1 MASRYHF
8 VRSIA
13 IFAGLALAAGVLGPR
28 YASHIGIAPEPAT
41 LSAHPLTPV
50 AAAASG
56 SRSVIVSRDSRGQF
70 EVDAIVNG
78 RRLGF
83 MVDTGASVVAL
94 TARDAARL
102 GIRPAQNAFVAEV
115 RTANGKVR
123 AASARLDAVQVG
135 PLEVRDI
142 EALVLPDEALSDN
155 LLGLAFLARLRRFE
169 YSEGKLVLEQ

>member
-1 MASRYHF
+1 M
-8 VRSIA
+8 RSVV
-13 IFAGLALAAGVLGPR
+13 IFAGIALAAGFLGPR
-28 YASHIGIAPEPAT
+28 YASHIGTNAEPAT

-50 AAAASG
+50 ATAASG
-56 SRSVIVSRDSRGQF
+56 SRSVIVPRDSRGQF

-78 RRLGF
+78 HRVGF

-94 TARDAARL
+94 TAHDAARL
-102 GIRPAQNAFVAEV
+102 GIRPVQNAFVAEV

-123 AASARLDAVQVG
+123 AAPARLDAVQVG
-135 PLEVRDI
+135 TLDVRDV

-155 LLGLAFLARLRRFE
+155 LLGLAFLSRLRRFE